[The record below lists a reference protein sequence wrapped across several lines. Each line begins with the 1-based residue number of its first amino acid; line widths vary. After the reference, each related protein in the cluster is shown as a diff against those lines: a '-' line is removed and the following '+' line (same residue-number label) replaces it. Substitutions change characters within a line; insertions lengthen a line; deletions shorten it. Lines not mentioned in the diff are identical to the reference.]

1 MMLVSACAS
10 SSQSG
15 SGGNSDGTASGS
27 PVKIMVTGV
36 LATPRELRRERQRR
50 AGRWAA
56 INQAGGIDGHSQQ
69 IITCNDN
76 LDPAD
81 AISCSRA
88 RKPDQRD
95 LAEAAAGHQRHQTGT
110 A

>member
-36 LATPRELRRERQRR
+36 LATPSANYARSPGSSSKPSVSEPRHIEDPRR
-50 AGRWAA
+50 
-56 INQAGGIDGHSQQ
+56 
-69 IITCNDN
+69 
-76 LDPAD
+76 
-81 AISCSRA
+81 
-88 RKPDQRD
+88 
-95 LAEAAAGHQRHQTGT
+95 LA
-110 A
+110 